1 MIEIDEEFQ
10 NLIPPLT
17 DDEFN
22 QLEENCIKEGIRD
35 SLVVWTAPSGA
46 QFLIDGHNRYK
57 IAQSHN
63 LEYQIKE
70 MEFSNRA
77 EVKIWILENQ
87 LGRRNVDKWVKFDL
101 SKVLE
106 PLKKAEAK
114 KRQAEYYGNRYDKDR
129 LPQKSAEVKKSD
141 TRDEMAKLVGV
152 SHDTYHKM
160 KVIDEKATPQV
171 KEAVRQ
177 GKISTNQAY
186 NTTFPKVLDP
196 VREAKER
203 HEAFQEK
210 AKEDVVDFK
219 DAMLDKY
226 DQNIISHGFVRDLY
240 RMGTAVKLFGLSHKK
255 EEIEEQIAKLSEE
268 TIKNIIINIQ
278 TSIDELERT
287 KKLLE
292 RRAK

>member
-1 MIEIDEEFQ
+1 MSRDTVRKVAKIE
-10 NLIPPLT
+10 
-17 DDEFN
+17 
-22 QLEENCIKEGIRD
+22 
-35 SLVVWTAPSGA
+35 
-46 QFLIDGHNRYK
+46 
-57 IAQSHN
+57 
-63 LEYQIKE
+63 
-70 MEFSNRA
+70 A
-77 EVKIWILENQ
+77 E
-87 LGRRNVDKWVKFDL
+87 
-101 SKVLE
+101 
-106 PLKKAEAK
+106 
-114 KRQAEYYGNRYDKDR
+114 
-129 LPQKSAEVKKSD
+129 
-141 TRDEMAKLVGV
+141 
-152 SHDTYHKM
+152 
-160 KVIDEKATPQV
+160 ATPQV

-177 GKISTNQAY
+177 GKLSINQAY

-196 VREAKER
+196 VKEAKER

-278 TSIDELERT
+278 ASIDELERT

-292 RRAK
+292 RRGK

>member
-1 MIEIDEEFQ
+1 MIEIDEEFKH
-10 NLIPPLT
+10 LIPPLT
-17 DDEFN
+17 TEEYKL
-22 QLEENCIKEGIRD
+22 LEEQCIKQGIRVP
-35 SLVVWTAPSGA
+35 LTVWNTDGKTI
-46 QFLIDGHNRYK
+46 LIDGHNRYQ
-57 IAQSHN
+57 IAQKHN
-63 LEYQIKE
+63 LSYTTEEEHFESRNEAI
-70 MEFSNRA
+70 
-77 EVKIWILENQ
+77 VWICDNQ
-87 LGRRNVDKWVKFDL
+87 LGRRNIHPLDGERLLNRKR
-101 SKVLE
+101 KVLE
-106 PLKKAEAK
+106 EEAK
-114 KRQAEYYGNRYDKDR
+114 KRQVRKPKSVVEN
-129 LPQKSAEVKKSD
+129 LPKQNIER
-141 TRDEMAKLVGV
+141 TRDIIGKELGVSGRQVDKLHRINEMA
-152 SHDTYHKM
+152 S
-160 KVIDEKATPQV
+160 PQV
-171 KEAVRQ
+171 KDMVRN
-177 GKISTNQAY
+177 GTLSVNQAY

-196 VREAKER
+196 VKEAKER

-292 RRAK
+292 RRGK